1 MSRAL
6 YRSVVGL
13 HPRAFRQQFAG
24 EMLWIFDEM
33 RGNGVVPLF
42 ADGVVSLAR
51 QWVIRKGAWKV
62 GAAIL
67 FAWLHMF
74 LILGSLSSV
83 VTCGR

>member
-1 MSRAL
+1 
-6 YRSVVGL
+6 L

-33 RGNGVVPLF
+33 RRNGVGPLF

-51 QWVIRKGAWKV
+51 RWVIRRGAWKV

-67 FAWLHMF
+67 CAWLHMF

-83 VTCGR
+83 VTCR